1 MEFRKSNEGTISK
14 QQDVS
19 TYSHIFEMN
28 KTRNEDSMLE
38 TSKNEILINTEV
50 NQVQGNN
57 NQGLSKVIA
66 IVEEKREKT
75 MLNTKDSPTSYRA
88 NSIDVEEI
96 QSPGGT
102 TERTGSKN
110 FSLPEQLALN
120 RTTVNSKS
128 ESMAGSI
135 AQ

>member
-28 KTRNEDSMLE
+28 KTRNEESMLE
-38 TSKNEILINTEV
+38 TSKSEILINTEITV
-50 NQVQGNN
+50 VQSHDNQE
-57 NQGLSKVIA
+57 LPKVIA

-75 MLNTKDSPTSYRA
+75 MTNTKDSPTSYRA

-96 QSPGGT
+96 QSPGRT
-102 TERTGSKN
+102 TERTGSNN
-110 FSLPEQLALN
+110 FSLPERLALN

-128 ESMAGSI
+128 ESIAGSI
-135 AQ
+135 PQ

>member
-28 KTRNEDSMLE
+28 KTRNEESMLE
-38 TSKNEILINTEV
+38 TSKSEILINTEIT
-50 NQVQGNN
+50 QVQSHD
-57 NQGLSKVIA
+57 NQELPKVIA

-75 MLNTKDSPTSYRA
+75 MINTKDSPTSYRA

-96 QSPGGT
+96 QSPGRT
-102 TERTGSKN
+102 TERTGSNN
-110 FSLPEQLALN
+110 FSLPERLALN

-128 ESMAGSI
+128 ESIAGSI
-135 AQ
+135 PQ

>member
-28 KTRNEDSMLE
+28 KTRNEESMLE
-38 TSKNEILINTEV
+38 TSKSEILINTEIT
-50 NQVQGNN
+50 QVQSHD
-57 NQGLSKVIA
+57 NQELPKVIA

-75 MLNTKDSPTSYRA
+75 MTNTKDSPTSYRA

-96 QSPGGT
+96 QSPGRT
-102 TERTGSKN
+102 TERTGSNN
-110 FSLPEQLALN
+110 FSLPERLALN

-128 ESMAGSI
+128 ESIAGSI
-135 AQ
+135 PQ